1 MKVTI
6 KDIRAMSVIERQKK
20 LVGLQDDL
28 LKIRSSKSM
37 GGTMQDPAKIRQI
50 RHSIA
55 RLLTV
60 MNENEEI

>member
-1 MKVTI
+1 MLWVLLNAK
-6 KDIRAMSVIERQKK
+6 KK

>member
-1 MKVTI
+1 MKLKI
-6 KDIRAMSVIERQKK
+6 KDIRAMSQIEREKK
-20 LVGLQDDL
+20 LTSLRDDL

-60 MNENEEI
+60 MNENAEI

>member
-1 MKVTI
+1 MKLKV
-6 KDIRAMSVIERQKK
+6 KDIRAMSAIEQEKK
-20 LVGLQDDL
+20 LQTLRDDL
-28 LKIRSSKSM
+28 LKIRSSKSL

-60 MNENEEI
+60 MSENEKE

>member
-1 MKVTI
+1 MKLKI
-6 KDIRAMSVIERQKK
+6 KDVRAMSQIEREKK
-20 LVGLQDDL
+20 LTSLRDDL

-60 MNENEEI
+60 MNENAEI